1 MSKTTDDTDDTSQ
14 LDPMDDSQGH
24 PHPTPPPTITSKKRK
39 CRKEVIQPME
49 KPMKVITFIVNIMAC
64 TELKKLIA
72 KIDQILSLK
81 KIGIEDYEVTFYIPH
96 ILPKLGLPLVSEEH
110 YRTLSNQIDKIASQN
125 PTINIIVLQKPAMAV
140 VKEVPAN
147 SSTQGDEEPDA
158 GGSGMSRGNK
168 KKKDAMELPGNIH
181 LSKNI
186 QLLCDAWLCKK
197 PDSACPS
204 THCYVTTSDEHFPL
218 SHEHF
223 NCWAATML
231 KGTEHAMIT
240 KPPNHC
246 LFNAVDTRGNI
257 TQEKL
262 SLVLQ
267 HHLALESKNNPLQ
280 ISSPVINVTLG
291 NDILGLAHTS
301 MGPQIQMPQH
311 KIETTNDSL
320 LPMTHVPGE
329 DMAIIEFCTHYNL
342 GDTILKKL
350 QDNSFRKAC
359 SLHFLT
365 INALK
370 EMDFV
375 HGEIVELQD
384 AVEQWSTLVRN

>member
-158 GGSGMSRGNK
+158 GGSEGRYGTTREYPPQQEHPTPVRCLVVQETRQRMSIN
-168 KKKDAMELPGNIH
+168 P
-181 LSKNI
+181 
-186 QLLCDAWLCKK
+186 LLC
-197 PDSACPS
+197 
-204 THCYVTTSDEHFPL
+204 H
-218 SHEHF
+218 
-223 NCWAATML
+223 
-231 KGTEHAMIT
+231 
-240 KPPNHC
+240 
-246 LFNAVDTRGNI
+246 NI
-257 TQEKL
+257 
-262 SLVLQ
+262 
-267 HHLALESKNNPLQ
+267 
-280 ISSPVINVTLG
+280 
-291 NDILGLAHTS
+291 
-301 MGPQIQMPQH
+301 
-311 KIETTNDSL
+311 
-320 LPMTHVPGE
+320 
-329 DMAIIEFCTHYNL
+329 
-342 GDTILKKL
+342 
-350 QDNSFRKAC
+350 
-359 SLHFLT
+359 
-365 INALK
+365 
-370 EMDFV
+370 
-375 HGEIVELQD
+375 
-384 AVEQWSTLVRN
+384 